1 MDSEDKLIERLR
13 EVILRNDRQTMA
25 EVWRVLDSRE
35 EMEARTGNIIQERI
49 EQKAQF
55 LKDNFEQEYGDTIDD
70 LMERKIQS
78 SKEEIL
84 NVIYPVLG
92 QMIKKYIAY
101 QFEQLQEAIERQIK
115 NAKERLSPSNIFKR
129 LRNRFS
135 GVKESDLILSEAVQ
149 PIIEEVYVIQKESGL
164 LLGSYYSGDRK
175 DEQDVIAGMLTAIK
189 AFAEDAFKKEN
200 QELETLEWGNFKII
214 LQNNYSYYIAVVLTG
229 AVSKPYRSQLSDKLN
244 LFINKEMKGVH
255 SKTPANAELYNR
267 LTGALYNLFH
277 TDKRIDH
284 A

>member
-35 EMEARTGNIIQERI
+35 EMEARTGKIIQERI

-55 LKDNFEQEYGDTIDD
+55 LKDNFEQEYGGTLDD

-149 PIIEEVYVIQKESGL
+149 PIIEEVYIIQKESGL
-164 LLGSYYSGDRK
+164 LLGSYYSGDKK

-267 LTGALYNLFH
+267 LTAALYNLFH